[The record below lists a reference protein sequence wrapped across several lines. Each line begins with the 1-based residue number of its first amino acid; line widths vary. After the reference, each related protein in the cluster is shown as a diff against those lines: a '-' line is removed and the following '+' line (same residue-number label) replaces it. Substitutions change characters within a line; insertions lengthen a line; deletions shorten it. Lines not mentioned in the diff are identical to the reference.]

1 LKPGA
6 FLKYYPTDAASGTR
20 VPIVPISFATD
31 RSQDFGPAQFGVN
44 VAELGTPPATLEL
57 LSEILPD
64 PNEKLGQL
72 VIAAALAG
80 AGVH

>member
-20 VPIVPISFATD
+20 VPIVPISFGTD

-57 LSEILPD
+57 LSEMLPD
-64 PNEKLGQL
+64 PNEKLSQL